1 MSLATQHSQ
10 KSGSLSPS
18 LLSNSTVSCGW
29 MSAAASARTEVTSG
43 TVPVGGRRVTAQ
55 HTGNEQQQEE
65 KEEEGKA

>member
-1 MSLATQHSQ
+1 
-10 KSGSLSPS
+10 
-18 LLSNSTVSCGW
+18 

-43 TVPVGGRRVTAQ
+43 AVPVGGRRVTAQ